1 MKFLGII
8 PARGGSKG
16 IKRKNIAFLNGKELI
31 GYTCEAAIRS
41 KNLNRVIV
49 SSDCAEIVEVCKR
62 FGVSS
67 PFMRPSELAQDDSLI
82 LDVIIYILKQI
93 KARESYIPDAVVLL
107 QPTSPLRTSEHI
119 DEALSIMIQNNADS
133 VVSVVEVPHAY
144 TPTSL
149 MQICDNKLI
158 KSKAAKETYRR
169 QEKPKF
175 YARNGPAI
183 LAVKTK
189 SILSKK
195 SFYDGLCMPYVMP
208 ISLSLD
214 VDNADDL
221 KICEYH
227 LNALTK

>member
-1 MKFLGII
+1 
-8 PARGGSKG
+8 
-16 IKRKNIAFLNGKELI
+16 
-31 GYTCEAAIRS
+31 
-41 KNLNRVIV
+41 
-49 SSDCAEIVEVCKR
+49 
-62 FGVSS
+62 
-67 PFMRPSELAQDDSLI
+67 MRPSELAQDDSLI
-82 LDVIIYILKQI
+82 LDVIIHILNQI

-158 KSKAAKETYRR
+158 KFKAAKETYRR

-195 SFYDGLCMPYVMP
+195 SFYDGLCMPYIMP

-221 KICEYH
+221 KYE
-227 LNALTK
+227 